1 MKNLLRA
8 DVFLFQNDYT
18 KSRQSAKNLITT
30 GRLFVNGKLCDKPS
44 LDISPTDTIEII
56 GDTPKYVGRGG
67 IKLETAIN
75 QFDIS
80 LKDTTCIDI
89 GASTGGFTD
98 CMLQNGAKKVYAVDV
113 GHDQLDTSLLLD
125 NRVIN
130 LEKTNI
136 RDVDI
141 TTFDNSSIDFI
152 SVDVSFISLKL
163 VLPKV
168 YELLKSGGRAVT
180 LIKPQFEAGKN
191 NLNKNG
197 VVKSEKVRKCVVN
210 DITMYAQSLGFT
222 VIDVCQSPITGSK
235 GNVEFLMYIH
245 S

>member
-1 MKNLLRA
+1 MRA

-56 GDTPKYVGRGG
+56 GDNPKYVGRGG

-168 YELLKSGGRAVT
+168 HELLKSGGKAVT

-210 DITMYAQSLGFT
+210 DITTYAQSLGFT